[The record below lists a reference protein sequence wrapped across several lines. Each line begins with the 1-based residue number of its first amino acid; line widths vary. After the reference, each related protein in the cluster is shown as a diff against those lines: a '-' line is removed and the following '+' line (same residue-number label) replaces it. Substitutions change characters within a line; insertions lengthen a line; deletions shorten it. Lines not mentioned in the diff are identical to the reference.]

1 MSELPAPAKETK
13 KAKQKSIFKGP
24 ANPNFFKNTSV
35 DEGVVLVKEGPRP
48 MTSPEPMLVEKPAAR
63 VVERPV
69 ARVIETKPKLEERP
83 MTMIHHPDHHQHFP
97 PPEE

>member
-1 MSELPAPAKETK
+1 
-13 KAKQKSIFKGP
+13 
-24 ANPNFFKNTSV
+24 
-35 DEGVVLVKEGPRP
+35 

-83 MTMIHHPDHHQHFP
+83 MTMMHHPDHHQHFP